1 MDLDERLYECGEMY
15 RRLPRDKKPR
25 ALAALNNIEA
35 ARRDME
41 RALHERITRWMRAAE
56 RDIREMDG

>member
-15 RRLPRDKKPR
+15 ARIRPEKREA
-25 ALAALNNIEA
+25 ALRALNNIEA

-56 RDIREMDG
+56 RDIREMEG